1 MTKVPIY
8 TADKTAYHK
17 HRKLSNIPPAWA
29 ALLAGRLLF
38 FRRPLTNREAGV
50 SWAVRKA
57 DGREETIMRGKKMSQ
72 AMAFIV
78 LFGIVSLFSDM
89 THEGASSIRGA
100 YLALLGASAGT
111 IGFIS
116 GLGELV
122 GYSMRYVFG
131 KLTDKSKHYWP
142 MTIAGYVL
150 DVLAVP
156 ALALVGEHGWIW
168 ACALLV
174 IQRMGKAIKKPAKDT
189 IMSFAASQEGVGK
202 SFGIQ
207 EVLDQIG
214 AFLGPVLLYV
224 VMLLKTGGT
233 TFQVYATCF
242 AVLAIPGAI
251 TLILLLVTRR
261 KFPNPEHFEPE
272 PKEYVP
278 FHMKKEFI
286 LYIAGISLFAFGFI
300 DYSIIIMH
308 VSRTFTG
315 VAAGLRETGSL
326 ISSGTLPLLYAGAM
340 LVDAVAALFFG
351 LLYDKK
357 GVRALV
363 WSTVLSAPFAIFV
376 FAGHSAASLLVGI
389 ALWGVGMGAQESILK
404 AAVSSMVPKASRATG
419 YGVFECAF
427 GVFWFL
433 GSWLLGVLYDVSI
446 PAMIAVSV
454 AAQLAAIPLYIA
466 SSRQQLT
473 ANP

>member
-1 MTKVPIY
+1 M
-8 TADKTAYHK
+8 
-17 HRKLSNIPPAWA
+17 
-29 ALLAGRLLF
+29 LF
-38 FRRPLTNREAGV
+38 
-50 SWAVRKA
+50 
-57 DGREETIMRGKKMSQ
+57 I
-72 AMAFIV
+72 I

-100 YLALLGASAGT
+100 YLSLLGASAAT

-116 GLGELV
+116 GLGELI

-131 KLTDKSKHYWP
+131 KLTDKSKQYWP
-142 MTIAGYVL
+142 MTIIGYVL
-150 DVLAVP
+150 DIIAVP
-156 ALALVGEHGWIW
+156 ALALVGEHGWIA
-168 ACALLV
+168 ACVLLV

-214 AFLGPVLLYV
+214 AFIGPVLLYL
-224 VMLLKTGGT
+224 VMLFKTEGT
-233 TFQVYATCF
+233 TFEIYSTCF

-251 TLILLLVTRR
+251 TLILLIVTRC

-272 PKEYVP
+272 PKEYIP
-278 FHMKKEFI
+278 FKMKKEFI

-308 VSRTFTG
+308 VSRTYSHL
-315 VAAGLRETGSL
+315 APGLSETSALVSTGS
-326 ISSGTLPLLYAGAM
+326 LPLLYAGAM

-351 LLYDKK
+351 MMYDKN
-357 GVRALV
+357 GVKALV
-363 WSTVLSAPFAIFV
+363 WSTVISAPFAVFV
-376 FAGHSAASLLVGI
+376 FAFDSVPMLLLGV

-404 AAVSSMVPKASRATG
+404 AAVTSMVPKASRATG
-419 YGVFECAF
+419 YGVFECSF
-427 GVFWFL
+427 GAFWFL
-433 GSWLLGVLYDVSI
+433 GSWLMGVLYDISI

-454 AAQLAAIPLYIA
+454 IAQLAAIPLYIG
-466 SSRQQLT
+466 SSKLMKK
-473 ANP
+473 AE

>member
-1 MTKVPIY
+1 M
-8 TADKTAYHK
+8 
-17 HRKLSNIPPAWA
+17 
-29 ALLAGRLLF
+29 LF
-38 FRRPLTNREAGV
+38 
-50 SWAVRKA
+50 
-57 DGREETIMRGKKMSQ
+57 I
-72 AMAFIV
+72 I

-100 YLALLGASAGT
+100 YLSLLGASAAT

-116 GLGELV
+116 GLGELI

-131 KLTDKSKHYWP
+131 KLTDKSKQYWP

-150 DVLAVP
+150 DIIAVP
-156 ALALVGEHGWIW
+156 ALALVGEHGWIA
-168 ACALLV
+168 ACVLLV

-214 AFLGPVLLYV
+214 AFIGPVLLYL
-224 VMLLKTGGT
+224 VMLFKTEGT
-233 TFQVYATCF
+233 TFEIYSTCF

-251 TLILLLVTRR
+251 TLILLIVTRC

-272 PKEYVP
+272 PKEYIP
-278 FHMKKEFI
+278 FKMKKEFI

-308 VSRTFTG
+308 VSRTYSHL
-315 VAAGLRETGSL
+315 ASGLSETSALVSTGS
-326 ISSGTLPLLYAGAM
+326 LPLLYAGAM

-351 LLYDKK
+351 MMYDKN
-357 GVRALV
+357 GVKALV
-363 WSTVLSAPFAIFV
+363 WSTVISAPFAVFV
-376 FAGHSAASLLVGI
+376 FAFDSVPMLLISV

-404 AAVSSMVPKASRATG
+404 AAVTSTVPKASRATG
-419 YGVFECAF
+419 YGVFECSF
-427 GVFWFL
+427 GAFWFL
-433 GSWLLGVLYDVSI
+433 GSWLMGVLYDVSI

-454 AAQLAAIPLYIA
+454 IAQLAAIPLYIG
-466 SSRQQLT
+466 SSKLMKK
-473 ANP
+473 AE